1 MDLSPES
8 YTMIYGFIIAAII
21 TSIFIIICMKYHDA
35 IMRLCK
41 RNQVAPEP
49 LSQVVNFPKPPELK
63 IEA

>member
-1 MDLSPES
+1 MNLSDES

-21 TSIFIIICMKYHDA
+21 MSIFIILSIKYHDV
-35 IMRLCK
+35 ITRLCK

-49 LSQVVNFPKPPELK
+49 QSQIVNFPKPPELK